1 MRLATAV
8 CAALAAAPAVA
19 AVGPIAP
26 QHGMRGVSLGMSRQ
40 RVAAVLGPPLKVTHG
55 SNELGRWTAFQYG
68 GLTVTFAFDRGASQ
82 LASTTPSDR
91 TIRGVGVGAT
101 PADVARR
108 VTGAK
113 CVHEPGYFH
122 CYVGAWKP
130 GAVVTDFSIRR
141 GRVWR
146 VVVGRVLD

>member
-1 MRLATAV
+1 MLAAV
-8 CAALAAAPAVA
+8 CAALVAVPTGAAAS
-19 AVGPIAP
+19 PIAP

-40 RVAAVLGPPLKVTHG
+40 RVVAVLGPPLKIARG
-55 SNELGRWTAFQYG
+55 SNELGRWTSFRYR

-91 TIRGVGVGAT
+91 TSRGVGVGSTA
-101 PADVARR
+101 ADVARS
-108 VTGAK
+108 VAGAR
-113 CVHEPGYFH
+113 CVREPAYFH
-122 CYVGAWKP
+122 CYVGAWRA
-130 GAVVTDFSIRR
+130 GSVVTDFAIRR